1 MRQYSV
7 GMWHPGESSEC
18 EKFEWSLHNKH
29 NIDCG
34 GGGKFIVRQQLTL
47 LLELSG
53 FFIAIWIYLDGKS
66 FCQRY
71 FVTYCLK
78 NEESNL
84 RGFPNTGMFDRPLKL
99 QQPHVQD
106 PWHSLSTSNHMF
118 KIPDILW
125 ASEQGLT
132 IFLNTKV
139 VILIGRNFWEILEHV
154 VPSHYVHEFDTNMM
168 SSVTHLVA
176 LANKA
181 IHKIMPKDL
190 IDATTK
196 SLPECVQAIINSKVD
211 RSKYWQGTFTVFRL
225 FHGSISFWAFW

>member
-1 MRQYSV
+1 MA
-7 GMWHPGESSEC
+7 C
-18 EKFEWSLHNKH
+18 T
-29 NIDCG
+29 
-34 GGGKFIVRQQLTL
+34 GKAPLWRNSTWI
-47 LLELSG
+47 
-53 FFIAIWIYLDGKS
+53 FFIPIYLSFIPWQFHSVHPIGLRDSITEPGLKKITKS
-66 FCQRY
+66 DIIILPF
-71 FVTYCLK
+71 
-78 NEESNL
+78 S
-84 RGFPNTGMFDRPLKL
+84 DI
-99 QQPHVQD
+99 
-106 PWHSLSTSNHMF
+106 SNHMF

-196 SLPECVQAIINSKVD
+196 SLPECVQAIINSKGD